1 MGGISHTEATKLT
14 SQQVVVAFTFVEFES
29 FVQRIILTLNAK
41 LGMGVVLMSH
51 HNLISTIH
59 DGIAP

>member
-1 MGGISHTEATKLT
+1 MAGISHTKTAKLT
-14 SQQVVVAFTFVEFES
+14 SQQVVVTFTFIEFES